1 MSIEKL
7 TERLW
12 QELSDKDDRTSPP
25 EYPDFCLISRAE
37 LDGYL
42 SAAQF
47 HWGEERR
54 HGIDIQD
61 LREGGPDGGGLMGFW
76 ARGHHDLW
84 KFAEAVNAY
93 TGADYEYDR
102 RYVTVRDDKKSVR
115 HEWWRTVP
123 DSSDPGSVYY
133 RNAEPH
139 SRGAFAVT
147 VTTIVEDRDRR
158 QTQREIDQHNKGLRN
173 GFCEGLNWALRQLDR
188 INREAGDELLA
199 SYRERKQP

>member
-1 MSIEKL
+1 MSINVL
-7 TERLW
+7 TDRLW
-12 QELSDKDDRTSPP
+12 QELLDKADRTSPA
-25 EYPDFCLISRAE
+25 EYPDHCLISKSE
-37 LDGYL
+37 LSEYL

-47 HWGEERR
+47 SWGEERR

-61 LREGGPDGGGLMGFW
+61 LREGGPDGGGLIGFW

-93 TGADYEYDR
+93 TSADAIYDR
-102 RYVTVRDDKKSVR
+102 RYVNLSADTTSVR

-123 DSSDPGSVYY
+123 DATDPGSVLYH
-133 RNAEPH
+133 NAEPH

-147 VTTIVEDRDRR
+147 VTTVVEDRERR
-158 QTQREIDQHNKGLRN
+158 QTQREIDQHNRGADR

-188 INREAGDELLA
+188 INHEVGAQLLA
-199 SYRERKQP
+199 AYREVKKP